1 MANGD
6 GRAGTGPRELVPR
19 RPRQEVSVT
28 FTPGW
33 SGSAAGAGRPGLAPG
48 SSQRPWAAAPWAP
61 PQRLKG
67 LAACPPSPSPAQL
80 CPSRTLSMSQH
91 PLPWVRSR
99 AGALQGWWGAEV
111 MIPVAST
118 PHPAPDAPKVELRV
132 WRRKL
137 PGGTKGS
144 SRRCEAQGAAPSPRA
159 LCSPHAGLWAGAVSS
174 CSGSLRAAH
183 PVQIPGAWVNIYLRT
198 RRAGL
203 SCGNTAGATAAPP
216 ARGGGS
222 GCPWGPGVPTVPM
235 AGAAAH
241 HDGRMQF
248 LVARSGRGEGAGL
261 PLLPRAGGSA
271 QS

>member
-1 MANGD
+1 MQADPAWLRGAPSD
-6 GRAGTGPRELVPR
+6 LGQPLPGPRP
-19 RPRQEVSVT
+19 
-28 FTPGW
+28 
-33 SGSAAGAGRPGLAPG
+33 SGSRG
-48 SSQRPWAAAPWAP
+48 SLPAHPA
-61 PQRLKG
+61 
-67 LAACPPSPSPAQL
+67 PSPAQL

-99 AGALQGWWGAEV
+99 AGALQGWWGAEA

-118 PHPAPDAPKVELRV
+118 PHPAPAAPKAELRV
-132 WRRKL
+132 WRREL

-144 SRRCEAQGAAPSPRA
+144 PRRCEAQGAAPSPRA

-216 ARGGGS
+216 ACGGGS

-235 AGAAAH
+235 AG
-241 HDGRMQF
+241 G
-248 LVARSGRGEGAGL
+248 SS
-261 PLLPRAGGSA
+261 PPRWQDAIFGCP
-271 QS
+271 